1 MKKIFLITILT
12 AAFSTANCI
21 EYDEFMQ
28 QVVSANKSYLAEKH
42 NIHIAEANIEAAGV
56 VNDPELSFGY
66 GNNQDWNLGMG
77 QTFEVGMSYAIPLGG
92 ARRSRIKVAKGEHQ
106 IATAELADYLAS
118 LKAAAAEAFASA
130 WMAKQ
135 ERMLAEENFNIMN
148 RIAVSDSARLAL
160 GDINMADAMQSAI
173 EARTAHSALIKADA
187 EYRNALLTLSM
198 YIGGAMVDT
207 IGELPTEVMLLP
219 TNDLGQLK
227 IMAAENR
234 SDLLADSLRKQVS
247 QQNISLVRAERMP
260 EFTLNAGYVHSNEV
274 VNELAPAPKYDGFT
288 VGFSI
293 PLPFA
298 AANKGAMKAARLEL
312 LKSDYQYNASAER
325 VNAEVEQAYNRY
337 RAAES
342 AIHEYDDQLLKN
354 AHTILD
360 ARAKGYYEGEWSL
373 SELLMARTTYIE
385 VMRGYYEAAAERF
398 VASMALNRAIGK

>member
-1 MKKIFLITILT
+1 MKRTFTILMM
-12 AAFSTANCI
+12 ALAVSYANCL
-21 EYDEFMQ
+21 EYEEFMQ
-28 QVVSANKSYLAEKH
+28 RVVSANKSYIAEKQ
-42 NIHIAEANIEAAGV
+42 NIQITEANIEAAGAI
-56 VNDPELSFGY
+56 NDPEVSFDY

-106 IATAELADYLAS
+106 IATAELADYLAN
-118 LKAAAAEAFASA
+118 LKATAAEAFATA

-135 ERMLAEENFNIMN
+135 ERMLAEENFDIMN
-148 RIAVSDSARLAL
+148 RIAVSDSARLAH

-187 EYRNALLTLSM
+187 EYRNALLTLSLF
-198 YIGGAMVDT
+198 IGGAMVDT
-207 IGELPTEVMLLP
+207 IGELPTDVMLLP
-219 TNDLGQLK
+219 TDDLGQLK

-247 QQNISLVRAERMP
+247 QQNISLVKAERVP
-260 EFTLNAGYVHSNEV
+260 EFTLNASYVHSNEV

-325 VNAEVEQAYNRY
+325 VNAEVEQAYNRHK
-337 RAAES
+337 AAE
-342 AIHEYDDQLLKN
+342 AAMHEYDDQLLKN

-398 VASMALNRAIGK
+398 IASMALNRAIGK